1 MSQSTQEHR
10 QHHSS
15 RHRTLLL
22 ITFLLLLLTVA
33 VHIDRTTAAEFAVFK
48 LLYDLTNQ
56 FNASIPDTNQF
67 HSEYDFIVIGSG
79 SGGSVMANR
88 LTEQRDWTVLL
99 LEAGDEESFL
109 SDVPLTPGATQI
121 TRECSLLVGVFFWC
135 VIGTETMT

>member
-1 MSQSTQEHR
+1 M
-10 QHHSS
+10 
-15 RHRTLLL
+15 LLL
-22 ITFLLLLLTVA
+22 ITILLLAA
-33 VHIDRTTAAEFAVFK
+33 VIQIDHSTAAEFAVFK

-121 TRECSLLVGVFFWC
+121 TRECSFSLAV
-135 VIGTETMT
+135 